1 MLELYHSGLT
11 TCSKQ
16 VRHCLREKGLKYES
30 KYVELWRYENLSPD
44 YLKLNPNGVVPT
56 LVHDGTPV
64 INSFC
69 INEYIEDAFPEPPL
83 RPADATERARMRYWA
98 WTADEIHL
106 QLARLTHAR
115 LLHARVKDLSAQD
128 HEIMLKSTPVPEKRD
143 RWRVLTQGGY
153 SDEQLATALDNVLFV
168 FGRMEKELSE
178 RGPWLAGQTFS
189 LGDISMLAI
198 VHRIFELYPDRLDRR
213 RFRASTTGGTARCS
227 GPPRSTPIPTAPT
240 RCRRARRPSRSPEL
254 RSTGCELNGRYRLL
268 RGPGRRGGAVRIAAS
283 SIGRDGR
290 RPDIERR
297 ATLVGAVVRSSG
309 PVGRSG
315 RSVRPIRKAGRQAR
329 SHRWREPP
337 VPAIALSS
345 IDRSCWTA

>member
-1 MLELYHSGLT
+1 MLQLYHSGLT

-16 VRHCLREKGLKYES
+16 VRHCLREKGLQYES

-56 LVHDGTPV
+56 LVHDGAPV

-83 RPADATERARMRYWA
+83 RPADVKDRARMRYWA

-115 LLHARVKDLSAQD
+115 MLHARVKDLSAQD
-128 HEIMLKSTPVPEKRD
+128 HQIMLNSTPVPEKRD

-168 FGRMEKELSE
+168 FGRMEQELAG
-178 RGPWLAGQTFS
+178 RGPWLAGKTFS

-198 VHRIFELYPDRLDRR
+198 VHRIFELYPDRLDRKAFPR
-213 RFRASTTGGTARCS
+213 VNDWWDRAMARPAAKYTYSDGTD
-227 GPPRSTPIPTAPT
+227 
-240 RCRRARRPSRSPEL
+240 E
-254 RSTGCELNGRYRLL
+254 
-268 RGPGRRGGAVRIAAS
+268 
-283 SIGRDGR
+283 
-290 RPDIERR
+290 
-297 ATLVGAVVRSSG
+297 
-309 PVGRSG
+309 
-315 RSVRPIRKAGRQAR
+315 
-329 SHRWREPP
+329 
-337 VPAIALSS
+337 VPARPPTKSVSGIAEY
-345 IDRSCWTA
+345 RV

>member
-115 LLHARVKDLSAQD
+115 LLHARVKDLSAAGSRD
-128 HEIMLKSTPVPEKRD
+128 HAQEHAGAGEARPLAGADAGRLFRRAACDRARQRAVRVRADGEGAFRARAVARGPDVLARRHQHARD
-143 RWRVLTQGGY
+143 RASHLRALSRTG
-153 SDEQLATALDNVLFV
+153 STA
-168 FGRMEKELSE
+168 
-178 RGPWLAGQTFS
+178 
-189 LGDISMLAI
+189 
-198 VHRIFELYPDRLDRR
+198 R

-227 GPPRSTPIPTAPT
+227 VPRRSTPIPTAPT
-240 RCRRARRPSRSPEL
+240 RCRRARRPSRSPGL
-254 RSTGCELNGRYRLL
+254 RSTGCELNGRLSLL
-268 RGPGRRGGAVRIAAS
+268 RGPGRRGDAVRIAAS
-283 SIGRDGR
+283 SIGRDRR

-297 ATLVGAVVRSSG
+297 ATLVGDCSSA
-309 PVGRSG
+309 SG
-315 RSVRPIRKAGRQAR
+315 TGWPLWPIGSAA
-329 SHRWREPP
+329 P
-337 VPAIALSS
+337 
-345 IDRSCWTA
+345 